1 MTALNTQQIQELIP
15 HRPPFLW
22 IDEVLDVTDV
32 HIVARKFVS
41 PDWDGFRGHYPHEP
55 ILPGVILCE
64 ASMQAGAILVA
75 RRGLTDPTAALPEG
89 NVPVAARLNHVKFK
103 QMVRPNVLLEIE
115 ADVTDRM
122 GQTFF
127 LSAKV
132 RVGEKLVATMDFAC
146 TSAPRP

>member
-15 HRPPFLW
+15 HRHPFLW

-32 HIVARKFVS
+32 RVVARKLVP
-41 PDWDGFRGHYPHEP
+41 PDWDGFRGHYPGEP

-75 RRGLTDPTAALPEG
+75 RRGLTDPSAALPVG

-103 QMVRPNVLLEIE
+103 QMVRPNDLLEIE

-127 LSAKV
+127 FSAKV